1 MIDLARASDPALLRL
16 LSKHPRVRAVEDD
29 GGGPGIRFRTGVW
42 EREALAGDAT
52 APLRGLVELMDNN
65 PLVCADRASVPS
77 PTGTLALIA
86 LGPVLNSGL
95 VTETP
100 AFVSDLPTV
109 DLDPWLGTVGWAGGC
124 VVSSEPSGTHG
135 VGVAMVEIP
144 SSNDPDEIDELYE
157 ERFGRSFYVHRD
169 EDSEWSSELVANTP
183 NAVYRLRV
191 TPDEPVSLL
200 SIRVLADPRG
210 KLGAAQ
216 VIHLMNVMAGYEE
229 SLGLED
235 YSGL

>member
-1 MIDLARASDPALLRL
+1 MIDIARASDPTLLKL

-29 GGGPGIRFRTGVW
+29 GGGPGIRFRSGVW
-42 EREALAGDAT
+42 EREALAGDAS

-77 PTGTLALIA
+77 PTATLALIA
-86 LGPVLNSGL
+86 LGPVLISG
-95 VTETP
+95 VVKETP
-100 AFVSDLPTV
+100 AFVSDLPAI
-109 DLDPWLGTVGWAGGC
+109 DLDPWLGTVGWSGGC
-124 VVSSEPSGTHG
+124 LVSSEDTGTHG
-135 VGVAMVEIP
+135 VGVAMIEVP

-157 ERFGRSFYVHRD
+157 ERYGRSFFVRHD
-169 EDSEWSSELVANTP
+169 ETSEWSSDLVAGTP
-183 NAVYRLRV
+183 NAAYRLRI
-191 TPDEPVSLL
+191 THDEPVSLL
-200 SIRVLADPRG
+200 SVRVLADPRG